1 MVGPSD
7 LHFDALAAAG
17 AAAASGGAD
26 DAALTLAELER
37 RHIERVLRDTGGRV
51 ADAAARLDIPRS
63 TLYQKIKALGIEVS
77 KS

>member
-1 MVGPSD
+1 MGPAD
-7 LHFDALAAAG
+7 LHFDAMAAPRT
-17 AAAASGGAD
+17 AAASGGDHD
-26 DAALTLAELER
+26 DALTLAELER
-37 RHIERVLRDTGGRV
+37 RHIERVLRDSGGRV